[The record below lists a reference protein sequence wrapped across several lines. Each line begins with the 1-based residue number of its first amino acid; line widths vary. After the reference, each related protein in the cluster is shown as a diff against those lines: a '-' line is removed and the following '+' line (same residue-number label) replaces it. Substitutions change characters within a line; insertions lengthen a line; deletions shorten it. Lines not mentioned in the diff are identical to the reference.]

1 MLTDDYRTTREF
13 WDHAVASAPDRLAA
27 VCLERRLT
35 YREADAEC
43 AALAAGLQRAT
54 GQVSPT
60 IAVCEKGRLIAN
72 EVKTTTSPPSGPM
85 MYAARSIIANEKSSF
100 KNDTGGTT
108 GKSSRDIPN
117 ATAAKTAVKAILLAV
132 K

>member
-1 MLTDDYRTTREF
+1 MEITIVAADNDIITVENFRLNLYATAGSTTKN
-13 WDHAVASAPDRLAA
+13 
-27 VCLERRLT
+27 
-35 YREADAEC
+35 C
-43 AALAAGLQRAT
+43 AIIRFAN
-54 GQVSPT
+54 SPI

-72 EVKTTTSPPSGPM
+72 EVKTTISPPSGPM

-100 KNDTGGTT
+100 KNDTGGKT
-108 GKSSRDIPN
+108 GKSSRDTPN